1 MKLCNTCHE
10 EFKASSNHK
19 DCPSCRYR
27 KTKVI
32 TCRVCGINIHSKKY
46 GNCITC
52 TNKLKPDYGTG
63 RYLKNGYVMVFR
75 KGHPRTQGRKN
86 YVFEHILVMEKYLGR
101 PLAKDENVHH
111 INGVKSDNRVEN
123 LELWVKPQPSGIR
136 ARDALD
142 WAKEILDRY
151 GPVQER
157 I

>member
-1 MKLCNTCHE
+1 
-10 EFKASSNHK
+10 
-19 DCPSCRYR
+19 
-27 KTKVI
+27 
-32 TCRVCGINIHSKKY
+32 
-46 GNCITC
+46 
-52 TNKLKPDYGTG
+52 
-63 RYLKNGYVMVFR
+63 
-75 KGHPRTQGRKN
+75 
-86 YVFEHILVMEKYLGR
+86 MEKYLGR